1 VKCYKY
7 KKILREKDAMEKAVK
22 CHKKSIEKK
31 DSTEKLVKKQ
41 ENIPIKI
48 VHQITRKRK

>member
-1 VKCYKY
+1 
-7 KKILREKDAMEKAVK
+7 M
-22 CHKKSIEKK
+22 EKK

-48 VHQITRKRK
+48 FHQITGKIKYY